1 MAELWE
7 VAGPDDVSP
16 LVRPGSLVA
25 GKYRIEALLGRGGM
39 GSVFR
44 ALHLSLSRAVA
55 LKVISPRLARSPDA
69 RRRFENEA
77 KAVARIRSRHV
88 VEVFD
93 SGELEDGTPFI
104 AMELLEGEP
113 LSKRLHREGALPLPV
128 AGRILTQVGRA
139 LTRAH
144 ELGIVHR
151 DLKPENIFLVYG
163 ADEAGGDDGLL
174 VKVLDFG
181 IAKLVQVSGDESGLT
196 HTGAAIGTPSYM
208 SPEQARGRKDI
219 DVRSDLYSLGL
230 VAFTIVTGRRAF
242 SAETVGD
249 YVFQVFNEGFPSA
262 RATRPDLPVAI
273 EAWFARACAV
283 ELGERFSSAKELVDA
298 FASTIA
304 GAMTTSAPK
313 LATTSAGSVPA
324 TRIEVVTPGAPALR
338 RPPRGAD
345 AIADAEEPPSLTAA
359 PTASATLSDG
369 SSDAQTGRGRVAPV
383 SSRRRWLVAGL
394 ALLVPAAAIA
404 TILATS
410 RDASLD
416 GASSTTTETEPK
428 QPAVGATPPSSPI
441 TAPSDVELPVV
452 SNAGLAPVPSAVA
465 PDVATSAASQKL
477 PAKSPTAT
485 TTKPVPA
492 VGSAPSIAASAA
504 APKTPPGGACALS
517 SECASGVCVAEQ
529 CR

>member
-1 MAELWE
+1 
-7 VAGPDDVSP
+7 
-16 LVRPGSLVA
+16 VRPGSLVA
-25 GKYRIEALLGRGGM
+25 GKYRIESLLGRGGM

-44 ALHLSLSRAVA
+44 SVHLSLSRPVA
-55 LKVISPRLARSPDA
+55 LKVISPRLARSSDA

-77 KAVARIRSRHV
+77 RAVARIRSRHV

-113 LSKRLHREGALPLPV
+113 LSKRLHREGALSLPV
-128 AGRILTQVGRA
+128 AGRILAQVGRA
-139 LTRAH
+139 LSRAH

-163 ADEAGGDDGLL
+163 ADDMGSDDGLL

-262 RATRPDLPVAI
+262 CATRPDLPVAI

-283 ELGERFSSAKELVDA
+283 KLGERFTSAKELVDA
-298 FASTIA
+298 FTSTIA
-304 GAMTTSAPK
+304 GATGSAPK
-313 LATTSAGSVPA
+313 LTPMLAGNVPA
-324 TRIEVVTPGAPALR
+324 TRIEVVTPEISALR
-338 RPPRGAD
+338 RPPRAAD
-345 AIADAEEPPSLTAA
+345 AIADAEESPSLTAV
-359 PTASATLSDG
+359 PTASATLSEG
-369 SSDAQTGRGRVAPV
+369 QSDARNDRGRVVPA
-383 SSRRRWLVAGL
+383 SSRRRWLVAGI
-394 ALLVPAAAIA
+394 ALLVPAAAIGA
-404 TILATS
+404 VLATS
-410 RDASLD
+410 GDSSRN
-416 GASSTTTETEPK
+416 GASSATSEAEPPR
-428 QPAVGATPPSSPI
+428 PAASATSPSTAVAVPSGVEPPVAADAGLA
-441 TAPSDVELPVV
+441 TAPSIGALD
-452 SNAGLAPVPSAVA
+452 AATAV
-465 PDVATSAASQKL
+465 ASQK
-477 PAKSPTAT
+477 PPVKSPTAT
-485 TTKPVPA
+485 ATAKPIPA
-492 VGSAPSIAASAA
+492 ASSAPSVVSSVA
-504 APKTPPGGACALS
+504 APKVPAGGACALS
-517 SECASGVCVAEQ
+517 SECASGICVAEQ